1 MSLLPKNPFTVAQKI
16 ILVLTQNLLKVL
28 LNLIEQIQVFNRTS
42 LKLQN
47 IFKLISLMNTCTF
60 WGQSTPDLYIGHMI
74 FHWVNLVV
82 LYRNYIICYLQH
94 SKTQN
99 NAGVS
104 TTEVQHKRHHSRK
117 QPSCKHNISHNHKQI

>member
-1 MSLLPKNPFTVAQKI
+1 MAQKNHFSVNTK
-16 ILVLTQNLLKVL
+16 LAQKVL

-82 LYRNYIICYLQH
+82 LYRNDIICYLQH
-94 SKTQN
+94 GKTQD
-99 NAGVS
+99 NAGVY
-104 TTEVQHKRHHSRK
+104 TTEDQHKTPFK
-117 QPSCKHNISHNHKQI
+117 ETTILQT